1 MATLPS
7 SRVQLDETGAG
18 VAVSGL
24 DLICVLS
31 CSELGTANAVR
42 STTRVQDTLDE
53 FGRCE
58 GVDFASH
65 YVESTG
71 LPYLF
76 GKLATAT
83 AGAIGPVDTRGVT
96 GTSVVTFTGTPLD
109 EEDIRLECVTG
120 GTIGTAGI
128 VIRVSRD
135 GGRTYGGLIRL
146 GTANTYA
153 IPQTGITA
161 NFAAGTLVANDFAL
175 CKAFG
180 PKFDGAGLTAM
191 FTALAAYPLKPRVI
205 LLCGEAD
212 DGTDIDSIITE
223 VEAFETTH
231 GRHTVIIHSLRD
243 RYPDVVTKGVADVD
257 FDGTADTITRGTGSF
272 VTDGWKVGMVATISG
287 TTSNN
292 GTGHVVTNVAA
303 SVLTVSSTPGLTTEA
318 NVATAVLY
326 GTEPKA
332 TWRAAIEA
340 IVSATPSTSK
350 VSEKV
355 VVTGGRARRRSP
367 LNAALKRRPASWPLA
382 IREMQHDLH
391 ISPAKVEDGAL
402 GWTIHDS
409 NGVLEEHDE
418 RVDGGLLGA
427 RITSLR
433 TFNEKPGVY
442 VSLPVTLNEDGKPL
456 SRLPV
461 VLVGQ
466 LACTVAQRATTERLN
481 GNWVLNASGRLIER
495 EARRIEAYVQ
505 SQINIA
511 LGLNAALPEGPR
523 ASSAIFTLDRSADL
537 RVPGAIVGY
546 EIELTALGYIEHFS
560 GRVRVGG

>member
-7 SRVQLDETGAG
+7 SRVVLDETGAG
-18 VAVSGL
+18 VAVAG

-31 CSELGTANAVR
+31 CSELGSANAIR
-42 STTRVQDTLDE
+42 TTTRVQDTADE

-58 GVDFASH
+58 GLEFAGH
-65 YVESTG
+65 FVESTG
-71 LPYLF
+71 LPYMF

-96 GTSVVTFTGTPLD
+96 GTSVITFTGTPLD
-109 EEDIRLECVTG
+109 EEDIRIECTTG

-135 GGRTYGGLIRL
+135 GGKTYGGNIRL
-146 GTANTYA
+146 GTANSYA
-153 IPQTGITA
+153 IPLTGVTA
-161 NFAAGTLVANDFAL
+161 AFAAGTLIAGDFAL
-175 CKAFG
+175 AKCFA

-191 FTALAAYPLKPRVI
+191 FTALATYPRKPRVI

-212 DGTDIDSIITE
+212 DGTDVDSIITE
-223 VEAFETTH
+223 VEAFESAH
-231 GRHTVIIHSLRD
+231 GRHTVVIHSLRD
-243 RYPDVVTKGVADVD
+243 KFADVVTKGVADID
-257 FDGTADTITRGTGSF
+257 FDGTADTMTRGAGSF
-272 VTDGWKVGMVATISG
+272 VTDGWKAGMVATIAG
-287 TTSNN
+287 TTLNN

-318 NVATAVLY
+318 NQSTVVLT

-340 IVSATPSTSK
+340 IVSASPATSK

-367 LNAALKRRPASWPLA
+367 INAARKRRPAAWPLA
-382 IREMQHDLH
+382 IREMAHDIH
-391 ISPAKVEDGAL
+391 ISPAKVENGAL
-402 GWTIHDS
+402 QGWSIHADD
-409 NGVLEEHDE
+409 GTLEEHDE
-418 RVDGGLLGA
+418 RIDGGLLGA

-433 TFNEKPGVY
+433 TFNEKAGVY
-442 VSLPVTLNEDGKPL
+442 VSLPVTLDEDGKPL

-466 LACTVAQRATTERLN
+466 LACTVAQRACTERLN
-481 GNWVLNASGRLIER
+481 GNWILDDNGRLIER
-495 EARRIEAYVQ
+495 EVRRIEAYVQ
-505 SQINIA
+505 SQIDIA
-511 LGLNAALPEGPR
+511 LLDASLPEGQR
-523 ASSAIFTLDRSADL
+523 ASSAKFTLSRDTDL
-537 RVPGAIVGY
+537 RVPAAVVTY
-546 EIELTALGYIEHFS
+546 EVDLNTLGYVEHFS